1 MENEAPQHTS
11 AAFRRRRP
19 KTDEKA
25 EVEEKIVALQKIVPG
40 GERLPVAELFEETA
54 EYIFAL
60 ECQVK
65 ALRFLAALVQTSDNR
80 KRKLG
85 G

>member
-1 MENEAPQHTS
+1 M
-11 AAFRRRRP
+11 
-19 KTDEKA
+19 
-25 EVEEKIVALQKIVPG
+25 ALQKIVPG
-40 GERLPVAELFEETA
+40 GETLPVAELFEETA

-65 ALRFLAALVQTSDNR
+65 ALRFLAAFVQSSENR